1 MCTRTH
7 FEKEAEIIRKW
18 AIKLQQTNI
27 YAWDWTPYPP
37 LLDSASSYTCPY
49 PPHEARWTEL
59 KPQEWV
65 HRSPCFSEPPWYVTA
80 NSIFTPINF
89 LCIKR
94 GSLRKYIATEQK
106 KYAQFYKMKAF
117 VYVVGLWQEHKA
129 RSWPISYFRHYTLIK
144 LSWRLDRPRQPRSWN
159 TLTWAVRF
167 PNTRSFKID
176 RVENGM

>member
-27 YAWDWTPYPP
+27 YAWNWTPYPP

-65 HRSPCFSEPPWYVTA
+65 HRSPYFSEPPWYETA

-94 GSLRKYIATEQK
+94 GSLRKYIARNK
-106 KYAQFYKMKAF
+106 KSMRNSTRWK
-117 VYVVGLWQEHKA
+117 
-129 RSWPISYFRHYTLIK
+129 
-144 LSWRLDRPRQPRSWN
+144 
-159 TLTWAVRF
+159 
-167 PNTRSFKID
+167 RSFMLWAYGKNTKQEAGQFHIFGIILWSSSAEDLID
-176 RVENGM
+176 LVNLAAEIH

>member
-49 PPHEARWTEL
+49 PPHEVRWTEL

-65 HRSPCFSEPPWYVTA
+65 HRSPYFSEPPCYVTA

-106 KYAQFYKMKAF
+106 KKVCAILQDENVRLCCGPMARTQSKKLANFIFSALYSDQAQLKTWSTSSTSQLKYTN
-117 VYVVGLWQEHKA
+117 L
-129 RSWPISYFRHYTLIK
+129 SCTISKHPFI
-144 LSWRLDRPRQPRSWN
+144 
-159 TLTWAVRF
+159 
-167 PNTRSFKID
+167 
-176 RVENGM
+176 

>member
-1 MCTRTH
+1 MLLQASSSKRGLVLNSSYEDKFNLHLNENLQSYERMCTRTH

-18 AIKLQQTNI
+18 AIKFQQTNI
-27 YAWDWTPYPP
+27 YAPYPP

-65 HRSPCFSEPPWYVTA
+65 HRSPYFSEPPWYVTA

-144 LSWRLDRPRQPRSWN
+144 LS
-159 TLTWAVRF
+159 
-167 PNTRSFKID
+167 
-176 RVENGM
+176 